1 MSSRP
6 PVPRRPLPASA
17 QQAAQQ
23 AAATS
28 HGRSFAEVSDYREMP
43 TLIADPAVFHGMPDE
58 RTPVTELKTPVMPR
72 KPRLSVP
79 YMVIAAVLV
88 MGIGLVAYRGMSRA
102 GSINNAPVASRVA
115 TGEAAAAAPGAEA
128 GKVSAD
134 AKTAPAANA
143 PAPSDEPGFI
153 QATPAAAARS
163 FALGEYDR
171 ALEMYRFLAHQNPDA
186 EVYAVMVKVLT
197 SKTKER

>member
-23 AAATS
+23 ATS
-28 HGRSFAEVSDYREMP
+28 HGRSFAELSDYREMP
-43 TLIADPAVFHGMPDE
+43 TLIADPAVFHGIPDE
-58 RTPVTELKTPVMPR
+58 RTPVTELKTPVTPR
-72 KPRLSVP
+72 KQRLSVP

-88 MGIGLVAYRGMSRA
+88 LGIGLVAYRGMSRA
-102 GSINNAPVASRVA
+102 GRINNAPVASRVVR
-115 TGEAAAAAPGAEA
+115 GEAAAAAPGAEA

-134 AKTAPAANA
+134 AKTAPAANDG
-143 PAPSDEPGFI
+143 PAPSDETGFI
-153 QATPAAAARS
+153 QATPAAAARA
-163 FALGEYDR
+163 FALGEYDQ

-197 SKTKER
+197 TKTKER